1 MAAAGLAACT
11 TPIRHGRNCAAANPS
26 GSTAWRTEL
35 TPTSRFSRA
44 VRMGNGGQPP
54 ALLYVPDAQG
64 SLHQGSTYCTYAIRV
79 PGGVPYVPR
88 TVAPQVAHMQPGKPL
103 MPMRR
108 ADRQGEPSGGLAGR
122 RLHILRARPEALGP
136 ARLLLFMTT
145 AGPPP
150 SRKLAPALLVA
161 SPACGEAAC
170 RGCLRC
176 RRRSLFGRPSA
187 HSAQDFVTTSAPSLH
202 LPVCQLPAI
211 RLIHAPEVLSRL
223 LAGLTQRLE
232 CTSRRD
238 GDGARAPPSGVQ
250 RTGANRLAQCREDA
264 AEPGGSHVW

>member
-1 MAAAGLAACT
+1 M
-11 TPIRHGRNCAAANPS
+11 
-26 GSTAWRTEL
+26 
-35 TPTSRFSRA
+35 SRFFRA
-44 VRMGNGGQPP
+44 VRMGNGCQPP

-64 SLHQGSTYCTYAIRV
+64 SLHQGSTYCAYAIRV

-150 SRKLAPALLVA
+150 SKKLAPALISSL
-161 SPACGEAAC
+161 ACC
-170 RGCLRC
+170 FPCLR
-176 RRRSLFGRPSA
+176 RSCLPWLFAVPKTLAFWPPFSA
-187 HSAQDFVTTSAPSLH
+187 FGTGLRHHFGPITSLASLPTSCNQAH
-202 LPVCQLPAI
+202 P
-211 RLIHAPEVLSRL
+211 
-223 LAGLTQRLE
+223 
-232 CTSRRD
+232 CT
-238 GDGARAPPSGVQ
+238 
-250 RTGANRLAQCREDA
+250 
-264 AEPGGSHVW
+264 

>member
-1 MAAAGLAACT
+1 MGASLLRCCTYQTRRAA
-11 TPIRHGRNCAAANPS
+11 
-26 GSTAWRTEL
+26 
-35 TPTSRFSRA
+35 
-44 VRMGNGGQPP
+44 V
-54 ALLYVPDAQG
+54 
-64 SLHQGSTYCTYAIRV
+64 HQGSTYCTYAIRV

-150 SRKLAPALLVA
+150 SAGSWLRRLSHHLLVA

-176 RRRSLFGRPSA
+176 RRRSLLGRPSA
-187 HSAQDFVTTSAPSLH
+187 PSAQDFVTTSAPSLH

-223 LAGLTQRLE
+223 LAGLTQRL
-232 CTSRRD
+232 
-238 GDGARAPPSGVQ
+238 
-250 RTGANRLAQCREDA
+250 
-264 AEPGGSHVW
+264 